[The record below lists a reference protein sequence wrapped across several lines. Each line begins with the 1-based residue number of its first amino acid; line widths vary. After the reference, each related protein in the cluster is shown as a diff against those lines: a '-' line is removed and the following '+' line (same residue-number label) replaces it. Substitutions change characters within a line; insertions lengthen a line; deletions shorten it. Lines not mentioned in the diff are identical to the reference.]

1 MEGLSSMALFFQQ
14 LVNGIVYEL
23 YFEKELRAAG
33 LKLLPLLTQDV
44 IPKLPDN
51 EIEQSAMIE
60 RVYRTLHDPS
70 HPVRIGL
77 FKLDTVRE
85 VRIIEGKDK

>member
-1 MEGLSSMALFFQQ
+1 
-14 LVNGIVYEL
+14 VYEL
-23 YFEKELRAAG
+23 YFEDALAKQGIRFMSLLNEDNLPELEEE
-33 LKLLPLLTQDV
+33 KSELTT
-44 IPKLPDN
+44 L
-51 EIEQSAMIE
+51 ES
-60 RVYRTLHDPS
+60 VYATLHDKQ